1 MSDKDAEEAAAVT
14 VCLTIALQE
23 PSAAGATADADVPFE
38 KSK

>member
-1 MSDKDAEEAAAVT
+1 MLEEDAEEAAAVT

-23 PSAAGATADADVPFE
+23 PSAADATADADVIFE